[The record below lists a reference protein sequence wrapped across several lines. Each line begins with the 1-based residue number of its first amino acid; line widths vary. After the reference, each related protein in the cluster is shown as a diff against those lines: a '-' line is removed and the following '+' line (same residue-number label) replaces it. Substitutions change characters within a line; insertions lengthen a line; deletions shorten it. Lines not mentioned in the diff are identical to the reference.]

1 MLSAP
6 QRPLQAPVRRL
17 LRWHIAAAGLLVAG
31 IPAVWSSA
39 ALAQEVSGQAGQ
51 IAESEQIA
59 FEADRLEYQQDS
71 EVVTAIGNVI
81 LRRQGQTVRS
91 DRVTWNRKTGQIVAN
106 GNIRFVD
113 SDGNQ
118 LYVDKLELTD
128 ELKAGAMENMLLA
141 LSEGGRL
148 AADRGTRGADGRVI
162 LEHAA
167 YTGCEVEDAAG
178 CPKKPSWRVTAR
190 QVVYD
195 PDAKTVRFNGAR
207 LELFGVRLIPLP
219 GLVVATDGR
228 AVSGPLIPDLRLS
241 ASNGVEINETYYHRI
256 SPNRDIA
263 ITGYVY
269 TKALPML
276 SAQYRALTDKGAYQI
291 TGYATRSAV
300 APIGS
305 VTTGLTDEWRGYL
318 YANGKF
324 QLDPKWSVTFSGRLA
339 SDRTFLR
346 RYDISRD
353 DRLRSMFDVERIDD
367 KSYLSISGWATQTM
381 RVDPQTLVG
390 ESQGQQPFALPLIDY
405 RRRLNDP
412 LLGGRIE
419 LQANSLALTR
429 TTGQDTQRAF
439 ASAKWSL
446 RKITGMGQ
454 EVSLTALVRGD
465 VYHSDYN
472 ELSSPAYAGR
482 TGWQG
487 RGIAIGAIDVKWPFV
502 GSFMGGTQVLTPRV
516 QFVASPPIRNLDI
529 PNEDSRAIELEDS
542 NLFALN
548 RFPGYDR
555 VEDGARVT
563 YGFDWQWEKPS
574 WRVSTTIGQS
584 YRLSDKPT
592 LFPGG
597 TGLAERFSDFVGRT
611 EIRYKDL
618 VQLTHRFRLDK
629 DTLAVRRNEIDATVG
644 SRRTYV
650 EVGYLRL
657 NRDIDFAGL
666 IPPGTP
672 PALAVAPEDL
682 RDREELR
689 LSARVAFAKYWSLF
703 GSGVFNLTNRDEDPT
718 LGSDGFQALRTRLG
732 AAYQDDC
739 MEIAFTWRRDYV
751 TTGDAQR
758 GNTFQLHFA
767 LRNLG
772 FRR

>member
-1 MLSAP
+1 MLSAT

-17 LRWHIAAAGLLVAG
+17 LRWHIAAAGLLAAG
-31 IPAVWSSA
+31 LPGAWSSA
-39 ALAQEVSGQAGQ
+39 ALAQELSAQVSGQADQ
-51 IAESEQIA
+51 IAENEQIA
-59 FEADRLEYQQDS
+59 FEADRLEYEQDS
-71 EVVTAIGNVI
+71 EVVTAIGNVV
-81 LRRQGQTVRS
+81 LRRSGQTVRS
-91 DRVTWNRKTGQIVAN
+91 DRVTWNRKTGQIVAD

-113 SDGNQ
+113 VDGNQ

-128 ELKAGAMENMLLA
+128 ELKAGAMENMLLV

-148 AADRGTRGADGRVI
+148 AADRGTRGADGKVI

-263 ITGYVY
+263 VTGYVY

-291 TGYATRSAV
+291 TGYVTRSEV
-300 APIGS
+300 IPIGGVS
-305 VTTGLTDEWRGYL
+305 AGQSDEWRGYI
-318 YANGKF
+318 YTNGKF

-381 RVDPQTLVG
+381 RIN
-390 ESQGQQPFALPLIDY
+390 ESQGAQPFALPLIDY
-405 RRRLNDP
+405 RRRIADP
-412 LLGGRIE
+412 LFGGRIE

-439 ASAKWSL
+439 ASARWSL

-465 VYHSDYN
+465 VYHSDSN
-472 ELSSPAYAGR
+472 GLSNPAYAGLP
-482 TGWQG
+482 GWQG
-487 RGIAIGAIDVKWPFV
+487 RGVAIGAIDVKWPFV
-502 GSFMGGTQVLTPRV
+502 GTFMGGTQVFTPRL
-516 QFVASPPIRNLDI
+516 QFVASPPIRNLEI
-529 PNEDSRAIELEDS
+529 PNEDARAIELEDS

-563 YGFDWQWEKPS
+563 YGFDWQWERPS

-584 YRLSDKPT
+584 YRLSAKPQ
-592 LFPGG
+592 LFPSG
-597 TGLAERFSDFVGRT
+597 TGLNDRFSDIVGRT
-611 EIRYKDL
+611 EVRYKDF
-618 VQLTHRFRLDK
+618 VKLTHRFRLDK
-629 DTLAVRRNEIDATVG
+629 DDLAFRRNEIDATIG
-644 SRRTYV
+644 TQRTYL

-657 NRDIDFAGL
+657 NRDINFN
-666 IPPGTP
+666 
-672 PALAVAPEDL
+672 ALSPTAPEDL